1 MNASRGSADKH
12 ANDEEFL
19 IAIGHG
25 DGPLGTVEEHS
36 LKGGAKDVVTRT
48 AKEVQ
53 ADWTRVVNQASKLVS
68 AARTA
73 VDGYE
78 LDEVTFELG
87 FTGAGRIAFVASAE
101 VATSISVTFKRH
113 PTPGVRATGHAD
125 GRDA

>member
-1 MNASRGSADKH
+1 MSASRGSADNH
-12 ANDEEFL
+12 ATDQEFL
-19 IAIGHG
+19 IAIGHA
-25 DGPLGTVEEHS
+25 DIPPGTLEEHS
-36 LKGGAKDVVTRT
+36 LKGGAKDVVAKT

-53 ADWTRVVNQASKLVS
+53 ADWIRVVSQASKLVS

-113 PTPGVRATGHAD
+113 SRAPGSTPPHSVG
-125 GRDA
+125 